1 MSKKKHKKR
10 TETETKEIVKKETD
24 QPVSSRRS
32 FISKAL
38 VGLGVVAFIE
48 FIGVVF
54 AFLQPRRPRVK
65 EGKFGSIIEAGVV
78 DDFTPN
84 SVTAFGRGHFFLVR
98 LDDGFLAFSR
108 QCTHL
113 GCTITWDEEENQFSC
128 PCHSSAFNIKGD
140 VTSRPAPR
148 ALDLYTVDIKND
160 IIKVDTGIRHER
172 KRFNISQV
180 TAAKKSR
187 QNT

>member
-1 MSKKKHKKR
+1 MSKKKHKKK
-10 TETETKEIVKKETD
+10 TETETKKIAKKETH
-24 QPVSSRRS
+24 QPVLTRRS
-32 FISKAL
+32 FIAKAL
-38 VGLGVVAFIE
+38 IGLGVVAFLE

-54 AFLQPRRPRVK
+54 AFLQPRRRPIK

-98 LDDGFLAFSR
+98 LDDGFIALSR

-113 GCTITWDEEENQFSC
+113 GCTIAWNEEKNQFSC
-128 PCHSSAFNIKGD
+128 PCHASAFDIKGD

-160 IIKVDTGIRHER
+160 IINVDTGKRHER
-172 KRFNISQV
+172 KRFNSSQV
-180 TAAKKSR
+180 TAVKKR
-187 QNT
+187 QT